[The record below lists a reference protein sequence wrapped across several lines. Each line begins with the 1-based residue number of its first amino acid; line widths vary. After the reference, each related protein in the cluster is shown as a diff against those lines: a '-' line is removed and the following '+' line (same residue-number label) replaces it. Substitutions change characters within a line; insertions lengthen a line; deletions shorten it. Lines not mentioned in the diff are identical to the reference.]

1 MRSPARVRV
10 MVRPRVFG
18 VARSSCRNRCPTDER
33 VAASA
38 RSAKADMKKFSGKAP
53 VRWWDAVEDA
63 VECAVEGLVRAPQA
77 DPSHPGCTVV
87 AAIDQYVSTT
97 AIIISRG
104 PTLVRKAVLEQTLR
118 GVEDVLWRT

>member
-1 MRSPARVRV
+1 MDRRHARRHVL
-10 MVRPRVFG
+10 G
-18 VARSSCRNRCPTDER
+18 
-33 VAASA
+33 
-38 RSAKADMKKFSGKAP
+38 
-53 VRWWDAVEDA
+53 
-63 VECAVEGLVRAPQA
+63 APQA
-77 DPSHPGCTVV
+77 DPGHPGGTAV

>member
-1 MRSPARVRV
+1 MRVPHVWSLL
-10 MVRPRVFG
+10 
-18 VARSSCRNRCPTDER
+18 ER
-33 VAASA
+33 
-38 RSAKADMKKFSGKAP
+38 DLLGKATI
-53 VRWWDAVEDA
+53 WGWDAVEDA

-77 DPSHPGCTVV
+77 DPGHPGGAAV

-118 GVEDVLWRT
+118 GVKDVLWRT